1 MKNNRHINKLSFR
14 PKQSR
19 VEKSTAVERSRFL
32 DKLEMTIFVV
42 LLLLMTSCGKNID
55 YLGLFMTFNESPDE
69 RFAQSME
76 YNQNHG
82 YDIFMEVPDEYKVY
96 AMSDIHVDYSTN
108 NLDKFVNDYLADTD
122 AAGFSLCLGDLIN
135 ATGHF
140 DYFAEHVKP
149 VADAGKR
156 IYYCAGNHDL
166 YFNQW
171 KEFYSRFGS
180 STYWFEVHT
189 VSGFKD
195 LYIALET
202 GSGTLGVD
210 QREWL
215 EKTLKEKKNQG
226 FRHII
231 VFTHTHFFKKDMS
244 QGHTSNFNLE
254 ETYDLADL
262 FDRFDVSMVLQGHS
276 HSRDLTIFKDVV
288 YLRIDALEDHYPDAY
303 YTILTIGRHIDYEF
317 IGVP

>member
-1 MKNNRHINKLSFR
+1 MKNIKHNWMRFI
-14 PKQSR
+14 
-19 VEKSTAVERSRFL
+19 RSLRSV
-32 DKLEMTIFVV
+32 EMTACIA
-42 LLLLMTSCGKNID
+42 LLFLASCGKNID
-55 YLGLFMTFNESPDE
+55 YLGMFITLNESPDE

-76 YNQNHG
+76 YNERHG
-82 YDIFMEVPDEYKVY
+82 YDIIYDVPDDYKVY
-96 AMSDIHVDYSTN
+96 TMSDIHVDFSTD
-108 NLDKFVNDYLADTD
+108 NLDRYVSDYLADTE
-122 AAGFSLCLGDLIN
+122 AAPFSLCLGDLIN

-149 VADAGKR
+149 VADAGKK
-156 IYYCAGNHDL
+156 IYYVAGNHDL

-171 KEFYSRFGS
+171 KKFFSIFGS

-195 LYIALET
+195 LYIALES

-215 EKTLKEKKNQG
+215 ENILENKQNQG

-262 FDRFDVSMVLQGHS
+262 FDRYDISMVLQGHS
-276 HSRDLTIFKDVV
+276 HSRDLTVFKDVV
-288 YLRIDALEDHYPDAY
+288 YLRVDALEDHYPDAF
-303 YTILTIGRHIDYEF
+303 YTILKVGNNINYEF
-317 IGVP
+317 IKVD